1 MATVLPFP
9 FAAVR
14 EEVLARRPA
23 RQAFGSYV
31 VRTGAF
37 PLYTYTMQV
46 PAPLRVFA
54 PAVVKWTEEQR
65 YDAERQTLARAPP
78 HTLPG
83 ASALLAPCCGLSGR
97 QGSERPCCLMSRW
110 SEPQR

>member
-1 MATVLPFP
+1 MPRVEMATVLPFP

-65 YDAERQTLARAPP
+65 YDAERQILARAPQP
-78 HTLPG
+78 PFPAPLPRRRRAAACPVG
-83 ASALLAPCCGLSGR
+83 V
-97 QGSERPCCLMSRW
+97 
-110 SEPQR
+110 

>member
-1 MATVLPFP
+1 MPRVEMATVLPFP

-65 YDAERQTLARAPP
+65 YDAERQTLARAPQP
-78 HTLPG
+78 PFPAAPG
-83 ASALLAPCCGLSGR
+83 AAACPAGV
-97 QGSERPCCLMSRW
+97 
-110 SEPQR
+110 